1 MILNYFKTAFRSIQ
15 KQKGHFFL
23 NVIGLTV
30 GMVSCLLILLYVQH
44 EISFDRF
51 NAHYGEIYRVQA
63 SLVYGG
69 NDGENAQVGA
79 PTGPALVRDYPEVK
93 AAVRL
98 WQNGSCLVT
107 HGNGSDEVNSFTER
121 GIGYADP
128 SFFDIFSIPLVSG
141 ERGRVLQNPYTM
153 VLSESMAKKYF
164 GDENPIGK
172 TLLLDNKKQYEI
184 QGVYADFP
192 DNSHFSFDF
201 LLSFSSIDGIDKAIW
216 MSFNYYTYVLLEK
229 NVDIAAL
236 NEKLLNVAP
245 RYCGPEFE
253 QFTGVGYDVVMSQG
267 NKLEYY
273 LEPLGRI
280 HLHSDVQSDIQPQG
294 DIRYV
299 TILSIIALFIL
310 GIACFNFINLTT
322 ALSGKRA
329 KEVALRKVVGAP
341 RVQVMMQ
348 FLTESFVI
356 CAVSLVAALVLA
368 VIALPYF
375 NILAGKALKS
385 AAFLSPG
392 IGAILFG
399 MLFVTSLG
407 AGLYPAFYLSSFKPV
422 TILKDKS
429 HIAGKGKMLRSV
441 LVVFQF
447 SLSIILLISTIVVSR
462 QLHYIQNKELG
473 FEKERVLLIHDA
485 YIMRNNLQAF
495 KQNCLRLP
503 GVQTAA
509 ISSYLPVPSL
519 RNGNALYPESESESL
534 PVRMQTWNVDSD
546 YLETMGMQLVAG
558 RNFQANAGTN
568 STNILVN
575 EAAVRK
581 FGWDD
586 PVGKTVRRNT
596 STNPPGWTDYTVI
609 GVIKDFNFE
618 SLKEQIGPIALFNRP
633 SSSYLSIRLNTDQLP
648 NLITRLEKLW
658 KDFAPGQPF
667 AYSFMEDR
675 FNRVYRTEQNIRRL
689 FTIAATIA
697 MVIGCLGLFGLAAF
711 IAEQKTKEIGIR
723 KVLGA
728 SSANIVFT
736 MTKTF
741 SLWVIVAS
749 LLSFPV
755 AWYFMRQW
763 LEGFAYREHLEWWIF
778 LCAGL
783 VALLIA
789 QLTVGFQA
797 VRAALANPAKSL
809 KYE

>member
-1 MILNYFKTAFRSIQ
+1 MIFNYFKTAFRSIK

-23 NVIGLTV
+23 NLVGLAV
-30 GMVSCLLILLYVQH
+30 GMVSCLLILLYVQD

-51 NAHYGEIYRVQA
+51 NTNYDEIYRIQA
-63 SLVYGG
+63 SVIYGG

-79 PTGPALVRDYPEVK
+79 PAGPALVRDYPEVK

-98 WQNGSCLVT
+98 WQSGSFLVRHENGSFEA
-107 HGNGSDEVNSFTER
+107 SSFNEQ
-121 GIGYADP
+121 GGGFADP
-128 SFFDIFSIPLVSG
+128 SIFEIFSIPLVSG
-141 ERGRVLQNPYTM
+141 EQGRVLQNPYTM

-172 TLLLDNKKQYEI
+172 TLLLDNKRQYEI

-192 DNSHFSFDF
+192 DNSHFAYDF
-201 LLSFSSIDGIDKAIW
+201 LLSFSSIDGIDNAVW
-216 MSFNYYTYVLLEK
+216 LNFNYFTYVLLEK
-229 NVDIAAL
+229 NVDITAL
-236 NEKLLNVAP
+236 NEKLLNVA
-245 RYCGPEFE
+245 RLYCGPEFQ
-253 QFTGVGYDVVMSQG
+253 QFMGVGYDDVMSQG

-280 HLHSDVQSDIQPQG
+280 HLHTDVQSDIQPQG

-299 TILSIIALFIL
+299 AILSIIAIFIL
-310 GIACFNFINLTT
+310 VIACFNFINLTT

-348 FLTESFVI
+348 FLTEAFVI
-356 CAVSLVAALVLA
+356 CATSLVAALVLA

-375 NILAGKALKS
+375 NVLAGKDLEPV
-385 AAFLSPG
+385 AFLNPG
-392 IGAILFG
+392 IGGILFG
-399 MLFVTSLG
+399 MLLVTSLG

-422 TILKDKS
+422 AILNDKL
-429 HIAGKGKMLRSV
+429 HITGKGKTVRSV

-485 YIMRNNLQAF
+485 YIMRDNLQAF
-495 KQNCLRLP
+495 KQNCLSLT
-503 GVQTAA
+503 GVQTAS
-509 ISSYLPVPSL
+509 ISSYLPVPSV
-519 RNGNALYPESESESL
+519 RNDNALYPESESEAL
-534 PVRMQTWNVDSD
+534 PVSMQTWNVDDD
-546 YLETMGMQLVAG
+546 YLETMGIQLIAG

-568 STNILVN
+568 SLNILVN
-575 EAAVRK
+575 EAAIRK

-586 PVGKTVRRNT
+586 PIGKTVRRNT
-596 STNPPGWTDYTVI
+596 SSNPPEWTDFTVVGI
-609 GVIKDFNFE
+609 IKDFHFE
-618 SLKEQIGPIALFNRP
+618 SLKEEIGPIALFNRP
-633 SSSYLSIRLNTDQLP
+633 SSAYLSIRLNTDQLP
-648 NLITRLEKLW
+648 NLISRLEKLW
-658 KDFAPGQPF
+658 KDLAPGQPF

-675 FNRVYRTEQNIRRL
+675 FNRVYKTEQNISRL
-689 FTIAATIA
+689 FTIAAGIA

-711 IAEQKTKEIGIR
+711 TAEQKTKEIGIR

-728 SSANIVFT
+728 TSSNIVFN

-741 SLWVIVAS
+741 TRWVVVAN
-749 LLSFPV
+749 LISFPV

-763 LEGFAYREHLEWWIF
+763 LNGFAYRGDLEWWIF
-778 LCAGL
+778 LGAGL
-783 VALLIA
+783 SALLIA